1 MSGSFFPMIARMR
14 YINRWGLMRNTDT
27 ENIQEHSHM
36 VAVLSHA
43 LAVIQNRYFGP
54 QIDPGQ
60 AAVAALYDAVC
71 DTLEAGENYP
81 GWAKGDY
88 PTRRDAEMGEAAG
101 ELFVAEEE
109 GEIIGTMML
118 REEQER
124 NARSAPWQQPLE
136 EQEQLTIYTFAVRP
150 DCRGGGVGRA
160 LLGYAE
166 AWAKAQGKRA
176 LRLDV
181 HEINTPAIKL
191 YESCGFRYI
200 ATVDLGYGAYGL
212 KWFRLYEKLL

>member
-1 MSGSFFPMIARMR
+1 MATM
-14 YINRWGLMRNTDT
+14 
-27 ENIQEHSHM
+27 EKK
-36 VAVLSHA
+36 
-43 LAVIQNRYFGP
+43 
-54 QIDPGQ
+54 DP
-60 AAVAALYDAVC
+60 
-71 DTLEAGENYP
+71 
-81 GWAKGDY
+81 
-88 PTRRDAEMGEAAG
+88 
-101 ELFVAEEE
+101 
-109 GEIIGTMML
+109 
-118 REEQER
+118 ER
-124 NARSAPWQQPLE
+124 NRNADKKSKR
-136 EQEQLTIYTFAVRP
+136 RGH
-150 DCRGGGVGRA
+150 RGGGVGRA

>member
-1 MSGSFFPMIARMR
+1 M
-14 YINRWGLMRNTDT
+14 
-27 ENIQEHSHM
+27 
-36 VAVLSHA
+36 
-43 LAVIQNRYFGP
+43 
-54 QIDPGQ
+54 
-60 AAVAALYDAVC
+60 
-71 DTLEAGENYP
+71 
-81 GWAKGDY
+81 
-88 PTRRDAEMGEAAG
+88 
-101 ELFVAEEE
+101 
-109 GEIIGTMML
+109 
-118 REEQER
+118 
-124 NARSAPWQQPLE
+124 PLQ

>member
-1 MSGSFFPMIARMR
+1 M
-14 YINRWGLMRNTDT
+14 
-27 ENIQEHSHM
+27 
-36 VAVLSHA
+36 
-43 LAVIQNRYFGP
+43 
-54 QIDPGQ
+54 QIRKAKEEDI

-101 ELFVAEEE
+101 ELFVTEEA
-109 GEIIGTMML
+109 GEILGTMML

-124 NARSAPWQQPLE
+124 NARSAPWQL
-136 EQEQLTIYTFAVRP
+136 RP

>member
-1 MSGSFFPMIARMR
+1 MTPPAPAGCWFRPQAAPAQPGRPA
-14 YINRWGLMRNTDT
+14 
-27 ENIQEHSHM
+27 
-36 VAVLSHA
+36 AVLRLPVPSKTPPTF
-43 LAVIQNRYFGP
+43 R
-54 QIDPGQ
+54 PG
-60 AAVAALYDAVC
+60 
-71 DTLEAGENYP
+71 E
-81 GWAKGDY
+81 
-88 PTRRDAEMGEAAG
+88 
-101 ELFVAEEE
+101 ELFLFAYTVMTLPALVMVS
-109 GEIIGTMML
+109 TMSYML
-118 REEQER
+118 
-124 NARSAPWQQPLE
+124 PLQ

>member
-1 MSGSFFPMIARMR
+1 M
-14 YINRWGLMRNTDT
+14 
-27 ENIQEHSHM
+27 
-36 VAVLSHA
+36 
-43 LAVIQNRYFGP
+43 
-54 QIDPGQ
+54 
-60 AAVAALYDAVC
+60 
-71 DTLEAGENYP
+71 
-81 GWAKGDY
+81 
-88 PTRRDAEMGEAAG
+88 
-101 ELFVAEEE
+101 LF
-109 GEIIGTMML
+109 
-118 REEQER
+118 
-124 NARSAPWQQPLE
+124 RS
-136 EQEQLTIYTFAVRP
+136 YTFAVRP